1 MLTGKVLRNRY
12 RILKFL
18 GGGAFGETYLAEDL
32 DLPNHPQFVVKQL
45 KPKISQAEVLQV
57 ARRLFENEA
66 RYLYQLGNISPQ
78 IPKLLAHFEENGE
91 FYLVQEFVDGDDL
104 SVEIIPSKKWSEQAV
119 IQLLQEIL
127 EVLAIVHQQ
136 NIIHRDIKPK
146 NLMRRKKDG
155 KIVLIDFGAVKEVKG
170 LGVDTQGQVTS
181 TIVIGSNGY
190 MPNEQ
195 ANSKPKLASDI
206 YAVGI
211 IGIQAL
217 LGKFPQEFQ
226 EDPKTGEIIWQNE
239 VNVSKK
245 LANILNKM
253 VHYHFSQ
260 RYQSADEALQAL
272 KSVSSK
278 PLSFLPFTIKKITS
292 TQKTL
297 ISSCL
302 GIVVLISLGTILV
315 NSVNRP
321 KPIPNSNTTLNNVN
335 MPTEPL
341 PDVKLVCPETNSPSL
356 DNKKYWVVGRTRY
369 YNLPENKFTGKGT
382 LTLPNNQYKGA
393 WDRYDGEIKDNRFN
407 GCGSYRFANGDRYI
421 GQFENGF
428 YQGKGKLICKNGQK
442 FIGNFKKGLFEGEG
456 IFTSNKGLSKGGL
469 WEEGKL
475 KGDENI
481 TVSCDTTY

>member
-12 RILKFL
+12 RILQFL

-32 DLPNHPQFVVKQL
+32 DLPNHPKFVVKQL

-66 RYLYQLGNISPQ
+66 RYLYQLGNLSPQ

-104 SVEIIPSKKWSEQAV
+104 SAEIIPGKKWSEQAV
-119 IQLLQEIL
+119 ILLLQEIL
-127 EVLAIVHQQ
+127 EVLVIVHQQ

-146 NLMRRKKDG
+146 NLMRRKEDG

-217 LGKFPQEFQ
+217 LGKLPQEFQ
-226 EDPKTGEIIWQNE
+226 EDPKTGEIIWQTE

-253 VHYHFSQ
+253 VNYHFSQ

-278 PLSFLPFTIKKITS
+278 PLSFLPFTVQKLGSTKKI
-292 TQKTL
+292 L
-297 ISSCL
+297 IYSCL
-302 GIVVLISLGTILV
+302 GVIVFISLGSILI
-315 NSVNRP
+315 NSANRP
-321 KPIPNSNTTLNNVN
+321 KAVPSNNTLNNVDIN
-335 MPTEPL
+335 ISTQTL
-341 PDVKLVCPETNSPSL
+341 PDVKLVCPETTLPSL

-369 YNLPENKFTGKGT
+369 YDLPENKFTGKGI
-382 LTLPNNQYKGA
+382 LTLPNNQYKG
-393 WDRYDGEIKDNRFN
+393 WDRYDGEIKNNKFN
-407 GCGSYRFANGDRYI
+407 GCGTYTFANGNSYV

-428 YQGKGKLICKNGQK
+428 YQGKGKLVCKNGQE
-442 FIGNFKKGLFEGEG
+442 FIGNFRKGFFDGEG
-456 IFTSNKGLSKGGL
+456 IFISNKGLRKGGV
-469 WEEGKL
+469 WEDGKL
-475 KGDENI
+475 KGGENI
-481 TVSCDTTY
+481 TVSCDAIY